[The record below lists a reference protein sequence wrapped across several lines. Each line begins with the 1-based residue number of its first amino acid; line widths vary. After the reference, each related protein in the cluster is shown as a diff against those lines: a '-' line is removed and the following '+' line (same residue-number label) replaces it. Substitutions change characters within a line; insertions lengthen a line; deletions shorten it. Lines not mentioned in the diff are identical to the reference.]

1 VAVFYAASNRDAGDH
16 PTDQF
21 PILLY
26 AVNQLLAAFTFF
38 AFRSYAARNRLFVD
52 DASAKAM
59 GPRHSFPAIAF
70 FTVSILFA
78 FVNVYLSLAC
88 FLIVPLLYFVP
99 TMLEKKIK

>member
-1 VAVFYAASNRDAGDH
+1 MPFPTALLGDH

-26 AVNQLLAAFTFF
+26 ALNQLLAAITFF
-38 AFRSYAARNRLFVD
+38 GFRSYANTKQPFVD
-52 DASAKAM
+52 PAAARAL
-59 GPRHSFPAIAF
+59 GPRHSLPAIFIFAI
-70 FTVSILFA
+70 SILFA
-78 FVNVYLSLAC
+78 FVHVYLSLAC